1 MREPTRGR
9 GYNVRGPRPLC
20 RATTCP
26 TDDPCCGR
34 GQSGRPAH
42 WLVTTQ
48 AATFTDE
55 IDSYTLDKFV
65 KGTSK
70 LFVADRS
77 KVDLTSP
84 VVATD
89 AAVEF
94 TFREDLCFNI
104 PFKPVVS
111 LSGRVVLTRDPSTG
125 LFTSYREYWDQT
137 PNEVVRTA
145 RLK

>member
-1 MREPTRGR
+1 M
-9 GYNVRGPRPLC
+9 
-20 RATTCP
+20 
-26 TDDPCCGR
+26 
-34 GQSGRPAH
+34 
-42 WLVTTQ
+42 VTTQ